1 MSIFEGTGSVLV
13 GIFSL
18 VMTLVCYTGAKYAY
32 GKFKFWWLS
41 PIMLAPL
48 GIISLVLLLDI
59 PLASYFQFSHL
70 LTLMLTP
77 AVIAFAVPIYR
88 ERHLIAKYPLTL
100 SIGVVVGLFLGLIS
114 SWGLSKLVSLPPE
127 LSKSVLVRFVS
138 TPFAMEATSSFG
150 GVPELTAML
159 VLLTGVL
166 GMMICEPIFRLAKI
180 NTSLGKGAALGAS
193 AHGVGAA
200 KASEIG
206 EEEGV
211 VASLTMIFTGIAM
224 VLAAPLFSQLFV

>member
-1 MSIFEGTGSVLV
+1 MPIFEDTGAALV
-13 GIFSL
+13 GVFSL
-18 VMTLVCYTGAKYAY
+18 VMTLACYFGAKYAY
-32 GKFKFWWLS
+32 DKYKFWWLS

-48 GIISLVLLLDI
+48 GIVSLVLLLDI
-59 PLASYFQFSHL
+59 PLTSYFQFSQL

-100 SIGVVVGLFLGLIS
+100 SIGVLVGLFLGLLS

-127 LSKSVLVRFVS
+127 LSQSVLVRFVS

-150 GVPELTAML
+150 GLPELTAML

-166 GMMICEPIFRLAKI
+166 GMLICEPIFRMAKI

-224 VLAAPLFSQLFV
+224 VIMAPLFSLFLV